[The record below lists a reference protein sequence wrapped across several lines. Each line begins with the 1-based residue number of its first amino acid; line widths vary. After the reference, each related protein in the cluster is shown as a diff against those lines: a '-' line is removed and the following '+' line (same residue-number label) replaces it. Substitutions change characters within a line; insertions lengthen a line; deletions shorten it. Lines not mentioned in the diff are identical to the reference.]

1 MALFRYLRR
10 KDNLPDPNGS
20 LSLSI
25 PSRNISAINREVY
38 RDQDSGKKRRG
49 PYGKYSPEE
58 RFEIGRHASLH
69 GITAASRHF
78 SLRFKRRVGIS
89 TVQSIRK
96 DYVNNLRR
104 KRTNPDENDVAVL
117 PLKKRGRPVLLGRE
131 LDDKVQAYLMKIR
144 EAGGAVSARIA
155 MATARGVLLTYDK
168 TRLEEFGGS
177 IRLNRYWAHSLLKRM
192 NFVQRKATTA
202 KSKQSEADFSMLK
215 KSFLADVFTTVTM
228 EDVPPELILNWDQT
242 GIKLVPSSSWTMALR
257 GSGRVEMTGVTDK
270 RQITAVFCGSLV
282 GDFLPVQLIYKGK
295 TQRCHPLYDF
305 PPGWSITP

>member
-1 MALFRYLRR
+1 MALYRYLRP

-49 PYGKYSPEE
+49 PYRKYSPEE
-58 RFEIGRHASLH
+58 RFEFGRHTSLH

-78 SLRFKRRVGIS
+78 SLRFKRTVGIS

-104 KRTNPDENDVAVL
+104 KRTNLDENDAAVL
-117 PLKKRGRPVLLGRE
+117 PLKKRGRSVLLGRE

-155 MATARGVLLTYDK
+155 MATA
-168 TRLEEFGGS
+168 
-177 IRLNRYWAHSLLKRM
+177 
-192 NFVQRKATTA
+192 
-202 KSKQSEADFSMLK
+202 
-215 KSFLADVFTTVTM
+215 
-228 EDVPPELILNWDQT
+228 
-242 GIKLVPSSSWTMALR
+242 
-257 GSGRVEMTGVTDK
+257 
-270 RQITAVFCGSLV
+270 
-282 GDFLPVQLIYKGK
+282 
-295 TQRCHPLYDF
+295 
-305 PPGWSITP
+305 